1 MTLPPRKHPWQ
12 KLPLRPLPPRKP
24 RQRMRPSISKA
35 CYPAPSAGKQKKNAL
50 PFWQSIDI
58 SPHLGYTK
66 HRKGAASRR
75 LPIDYREV
83 TGAVGGWRLLL
94 FIICLDDQGNDS
106 SNDHAELKNS
116 FPCNI
121 HACHPLSQWIGG
133 KRSGLPPKGGTA
145 CRGAGSTIHS
155 LSQNAA
161 NCKQNTYK
169 CGKKPLQ
176 QWKSVL

>member
-12 KLPLRPLPPRKP
+12 KLPLRKLRPQQKPLSRPLLPRKP
-24 RQRMRPSISKA
+24 RQRIRPSISKA

-66 HRKGAASRR
+66 HKKGAASRR

-83 TGAVGGWRLLL
+83 TGTVGGWRLLL

-116 FPCNI
+116 FPCN
-121 HACHPLSQWIGG
+121 HAITPSLSIGG
-133 KRSGLPPKGGTA
+133 KRRLSPPKKVGGTA
-145 CRGAGSTIHS
+145 CRGADGTKDRV
-155 LSQNAA
+155 A
-161 NCKQNTYK
+161 Y
-169 CGKKPLQ
+169 PL
-176 QWKSVL
+176 L

>member
-12 KLPLRPLPPRKP
+12 RLPLKRLPLRKLRPQQKHPLRPLPPRKP
-24 RQRMRPSISKA
+24 RQRIRPSISKA
-35 CYPAPSAGKQKKNAL
+35 CCPAPSAGKQKKNAL

-66 HRKGAASRR
+66 HKKGAASRR

-83 TGAVGGWRLLL
+83 TGTVGGWRLLL

-116 FPCNI
+116 FPCN
-121 HACHPLSQWIGG
+121 HAITPSLSIGG
-133 KRSGLPPKGGTA
+133 KRRLSPPKEVGGTA
-145 CRGAGSTIHS
+145 CRGADSTKDRV
-155 LSQNAA
+155 A
-161 NCKQNTYK
+161 Y
-169 CGKKPLQ
+169 PL
-176 QWKSVL
+176 L